1 LSRASSSA
9 ALRGTVLGIDYGER
23 RIGVAVGELSLRI
36 AHPVRTLHAAS
47 DRARLEQLAP
57 LMQEWQPVLV
67 IVGLPVHMDEREHP
81 GEHPLAARCRG
92 FAHKL
97 SNRFSVEVRMV
108 DERLTSYAADQDL
121 LAAHVPAHRRR
132 QVLDQV
138 AAQTILETFLAA
150 HDQSA

>member
-1 LSRASSSA
+1 M
-9 ALRGTVLGIDYGER
+9 
-23 RIGVAVGELSLRI
+23 GVAVGELSLRI
-36 AHPVRTLHAAS
+36 AHPVSTLHAAS

-67 IVGLPVHMDEREHP
+67 IVGLPVQMDDREHS

-97 SNRFSVEVRMV
+97 SRRFAVEVRMV

-121 LAAHVPAHRRR
+121 TTARVPAHRRR
-132 QVLDQV
+132 QVLDRV
-138 AAQTILETFLAA
+138 AAQMILETFFAT
-150 HDQSA
+150 HDQSS